1 MRRCCSI
8 RACRLH
14 RDDDAARLLSMQ
26 ITPLLQ
32 TKSLAVIAYRCTHG
46 PDDMPF
52 LEQHTCHSLSYVRK
66 GSFGYDT
73 RGRTHELVAGSVMV
87 GHAGDEYTCSHD
99 HHVCGDECLSFQLSP
114 ELTDDMGLR
123 KDTLRIGCAPPL
135 PELMVYGE
143 LAQAAAHG
151 DSDIGIDEAAILFVN
166 RFVETTSGKSPK
178 PRPATA
184 RDRRRAVE
192 SALWIDAHADRDID
206 LDAVAKQAGVS
217 SFHFLRIF
225 SSVLSVTP
233 HQYLVRSRLR
243 HAARLLTEDTR
254 PITSIAFDVGFGDL
268 SNFVRTFRRA
278 AGVSPRSFRNAAR
291 GSRKILQEPLR
302 C

>member
-1 MRRCCSI
+1 
-8 RACRLH
+8 
-14 RDDDAARLLSMQ
+14 MQ
-26 ITPLLQ
+26 IMPLLQ
-32 TKSLAVIAYRCTHG
+32 TESLAAIAYRCTHG
-46 PDDMPF
+46 PDATPF

-99 HHVCGDECLSFQLSP
+99 YHVCGDECLSFQLSP
-114 ELTDDMGLR
+114 VLADEMGLR
-123 KDTLRIGCAPPL
+123 RDTLRIGCAPPL

-143 LAQAAAHG
+143 LAQTAGRG
-151 DSDIGIDEAAILFVN
+151 DSDIGIDEAAMLFVN

-178 PRPATA
+178 AQPATA

-192 SALWIDAHADRDID
+192 SALWIDAHADREIDID
-206 LDAVAKQAGVS
+206 TTAKEAGVS
-217 SFHFLRIF
+217 SFHFLRMF
-225 SSVLSVTP
+225 SNVLGVTP

-243 HAARLLTEDTR
+243 HAARLLADDR
-254 PITSIAFDVGFGDL
+254 RSITSIAYDVGFGDL

-278 AGVSPRSFRNAAR
+278 AGVSPRGFRNAAR
-291 GSRKILQEPLR
+291 GDRKILQERLQA
-302 C
+302 